1 MKKSKMKTPKI
12 AVFTRLHYEKDIPQ
26 SNLYCFENVFLKS
39 LINQSYQDFELVIIS
54 NYNKSNNDKIRQI
67 IKQSGFKNT
76 VVFTTKENRLRYIH
90 DIEVNCDSDDGLHPD
105 FIKECVKHYHNFD
118 PQINNFLV
126 VFTKYEKTVINT
138 GERFKCALPT
148 KENNGFPTNF
158 YAVIQRGEKTLSCGM
173 RDHNRMD
180 TVIPD
185 IVVNSELVNE
195 FSIHSNNTG
204 SKIYN
209 SDVKI

>member
-1 MKKSKMKTPKI
+1 MEKTPKI

-105 FIKECVKHYHNFD
+105 FIKECVNHYHNFN
-118 PQINNFLV
+118 PRINNFLV

-138 GERFKCALPT
+138 GERYKCPLPT

-173 RDHNRMD
+173 RSHNRMD
-180 TVIPD
+180 TVIPN

-195 FSIHSNNTG
+195 FSIHNSNTG